1 MKDYVE
7 SNDVKAIKKLLF
19 VLLDEF
25 HRICE

>member
-7 SNDVKAIKKLLF
+7 SNDVKAIQKLLF